1 MYKIIGI
8 LYFIL
13 GWIVKLSSRKKKTD
27 VERDQQVADDI
38 RNGDGQ
44 KVAEEW
50 KRRRNYEKNS

>member
-13 GWIVKLSSRKKKTD
+13 GWIVKLSSRRKKTD

-38 RNGDGQ
+38 RNGDGR